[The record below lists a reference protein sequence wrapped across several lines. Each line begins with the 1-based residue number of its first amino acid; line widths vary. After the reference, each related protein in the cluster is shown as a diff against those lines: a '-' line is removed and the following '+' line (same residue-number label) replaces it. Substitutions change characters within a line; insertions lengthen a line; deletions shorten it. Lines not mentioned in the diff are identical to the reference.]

1 MIYVLIDDQ
10 KVSVKLKGFEWSL
23 GLLRNQ
29 IACNWL
35 LGARQI
41 IRPVNFQ

>member
-1 MIYVLIDDQ
+1 MIYVLMDDQ

-29 IACNWL
+29 IPWQLASWSAADN
-35 LGARQI
+35 
-41 IRPVNFQ
+41 